1 MKIENKKLENIIPYG
16 FNNRIHNDTQIER
29 IARSIK
35 EFGFNQPIVVD
46 EDGIVLVGHGRLEAA
61 KSLGLTDAPTLTIKN
76 LSDEQKRAYRILDN
90 KLQNDSVWNFENVE
104 LELKLLEESGFELE
118 PWGLDDLKELFGST
132 EGEEFDE
139 TIAEGVEMVAIFK
152 IRVHPEDSED
162 FESELDKLIKKYP
175 RAERL

>member
-35 EFGFNQPIVVD
+35 EFGFNQPIVID
-46 EDGIVLVGHGRLEAA
+46 EDGVILVGHGRLEAA

-90 KLQNDSVWNFENVE
+90 KLQNDSAWNFENVE

-118 PWGLDDLKELFGST
+118 SWGLESLLQTNIDAVLE
-132 EGEEFDE
+132 
-139 TIAEGVEMVAIFK
+139 
-152 IRVHPEDSED
+152 
-162 FESELDKLIKKYP
+162 ESENVKVDGSFRIEIICASENNQKDLY
-175 RAERL
+175 ERFIEEGLNCRLLTL